1 MNKLTD
7 LKNSDPAGTQ
17 AVRRTFTVLRALSN
31 RQGGWRLGELANYCK
46 LHHSTLHRIL
56 SALSREGMVARTP
69 HTQLYVLGRLAFELG
84 VAAQPR
90 HDWRAISAPT
100 LDRLAMHTG
109 DTVFLNIR
117 SGHDTVCIDRREGNY
132 PIKALTVEVGA
143 RRPLC
148 VSAGGAAIL
157 ACLPE
162 EEAQSILAA
171 SQTYMDRF
179 PADRLAA
186 VARLLETS
194 RNLGYGYN
202 CDLIVTGV
210 SAIGVAVMDQLNQPI
225 AALSIA
231 AISSR
236 LSGTRMLEIV
246 AMLRAEADNLSQGLQ
261 QHQLR

>member
-1 MNKLTD
+1 MNKLSE
-7 LKNSDPAGTQ
+7 LKKNDPAGTQ
-17 AVRRTFTVLRALSN
+17 VLQRTFSILRALSS
-31 RQGGWRLGELANYCK
+31 RQGGWRLGELASYCK

-56 SALSREGMVARTP
+56 SALSHEGMVARTP
-69 HTQLYVLGRLAFELG
+69 HTHLYVLGRLAFELG

-90 HDWRAISAPT
+90 HDWRALSAQT

-109 DTVFLNIR
+109 DTAFLNIR

-143 RRPLC
+143 RRPMC

-162 EEAQSILAA
+162 EEVQANLIA
-171 SQTYMDRF
+171 SQTYMKRF
-179 PADRLAA
+179 PADRIAA

-202 CDLIVTGV
+202 RDLIVTGV
-210 SAIGVAVMDQLNQPI
+210 SAIGVAVMNQLDQPI

-236 LSGTRMLEIV
+236 ISGTRLQEIV
-246 AMLRAEADNLSQGLQ
+246 AMLRSEADSLSQVLQ